1 MFNPDWKNVRDSLM
15 ERVEDFAKANP
26 QAIAGYA
33 RLEEGA
39 AKAKELGCT
48 KEEIADALGV
58 ALAMNAG
65 AALVYSS
72 RILEAFDQ
80 APGK

>member
-15 ERVEDFAKANP
+15 ERVDDFAKANP

-39 AKAKELGCT
+39 AKGKALDPKTREL
-48 KEEIADALGV
+48 I
-58 ALAMNAG
+58 ALAA
-65 AALVYSS
+65 
-72 RILEAFDQ
+72 
-80 APGK
+80 KK